1 MENEEIRNYII
12 QFVEDTLNSCEAFT
26 NVYGKD
32 FVKNRLKL
40 NLDKVIIDVSTD
52 NSNTGFYDMDSS
64 NIILF
69 LNGISGQTITIEDI
83 KNNKKLQHS
92 ILHES
97 IHAIFK
103 RTKEECEH
111 YGIESGTGILEF
123 YKNGTELGRG
133 LNEGLTEW
141 ICQKAGYGNS
151 AYMSEKNIVRM
162 IELAIG
168 EESVMKL
175 ANGHIKGNIA
185 NLLQM
190 TEQECVRNLIHIDN
204 INRIE
209 MNPNLEDYEAKLD
222 KSITD
227 FETIIFEKYFREEIE
242 NLQNSQELSAE
253 DVSRLFDLFFSIK
266 GGVTIDDSS
275 SFPLKFKNE
284 IYPQLLRRNQKKKTQ
299 EISSLP
305 VVYKKS
311 LFQKIKAYIRGKF
324 KKNIKPYET
333 ISTEKKI
340 DNRKEFRKQIS
351 DISNYPEKSIRIEKS
366 YFKRKEK
373 KKKEKDR

>member
-1 MENEEIRNYII
+1 MENEEIKNYII

-26 NVYGKD
+26 KVYGKD

-40 NLDKVIIDVSTD
+40 NLDKVIIDVSAD

-64 NIILF
+64 NISLF
-69 LNGISGQTITIEDI
+69 LNNISGQTITIEDI

-103 RTKEECEH
+103 KTREECEH

-123 YKNGTELGRG
+123 YENGTELGRG

-151 AYMSEKNIVRM
+151 AYMSEKNIIRM

-175 ANGHIKGNIA
+175 ANGHIKDNIA

-222 KSITD
+222 RSITD

-242 NLQNSQELSAE
+242 KLQNSQELTTE
-253 DVSRLFDLFFSIK
+253 NMSRLFDLFFSIN
-266 GGVTIDDSS
+266 GGVTIDDNS

-284 IYPQLLRRNQKKKTQ
+284 IYPQLLRKNQKKKTQ
-299 EISSLP
+299 EISSP
-305 VVYKKS
+305 TVVYKKS
-311 LFQKIKAYIRGKF
+311 WFQKVKAYIRGKL
-324 KKNIKPYET
+324 KKDFQQHKT
-333 ISTEKKI
+333 ISTKGKK
-340 DNRKEFRKQIS
+340 DNVQEFREQIS
-351 DISNYPEKSIRIEKS
+351 DMSNYSQKIIKTEEDYHQNKEEKER
-366 YFKRKEK
+366 
-373 KKKEKDR
+373 